1 MSLFDVNGDGFI
13 TIEEWCIIQQYSSS
27 SSLFSILQTA
37 QTKASCPN
45 AVDQYSLKKD
55 QQAFPL
61 IDTNGNGEID
71 PEELKTYLIENQS
84 YNVIKFT
91 YDWEFYD
98 LNDKGY
104 YTLADLC
111 ELYSVEGYAS
121 QYGQR

>member
-1 MSLFDVNGDGFI
+1 M
-13 TIEEWCIIQQYSSS
+13 
-27 SSLFSILQTA
+27 
-37 QTKASCPN
+37 
-45 AVDQYSLKKD
+45 DQYSLKKD